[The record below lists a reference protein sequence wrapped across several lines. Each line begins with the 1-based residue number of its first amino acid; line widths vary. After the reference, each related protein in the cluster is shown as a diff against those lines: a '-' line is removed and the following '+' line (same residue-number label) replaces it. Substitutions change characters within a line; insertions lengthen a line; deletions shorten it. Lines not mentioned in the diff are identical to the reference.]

1 MDAVGVGASGRAA
14 VPMWCY
20 RLGRALYVHVT
31 AKANSVT
38 LIQTR
43 GPGFKTPFA
52 SAGMRPGAE
61 PSDEQLFQEVQREL
75 AREPA
80 DAVVFAGLGEPT
92 MRLGTLLALG
102 SQLRG
107 LAPELRLNTNGFGS
121 LEHGRDIAPDLRS
134 AGFSRVSVA
143 LNAAAPARHR
153 CVMRPRVGGRSLS
166 PVEGFE
172 AVCSFVQSCY
182 AAFPADSVEVTCV
195 EAPGVDV
202 AAAEQLARQL
212 APGGA
217 AAAFRT
223 RSFHRLAPTEGVAP
237 VAHSAAHAGNTDA
250 LATLCRE
257 ALVAPDDQGN
267 PPIVWAGNAGHADAI
282 RLLVERG
289 CPVDAPGRSGNTAL
303 HRACNQAHTAAVS
316 VLIEA
321 KADVNVLN
329 SKQQTPLHHAA
340 FYQHR
345 ACVAALVDARA
356 DPTKTDGRGKTPA
369 EDTADTGVQADLVLA
384 VKAWHAA
391 PRL

>member
-1 MDAVGVGASGRAA
+1 MDTVSAGASGRAA
-14 VPMWCY
+14 EPMWCY

-31 AKANSVT
+31 ASANSVT
-38 LIQTR
+38 LIQSR
-43 GPGFKTPFA
+43 GPGFKTVFLP
-52 SAGMRPGAE
+52 AGVRPGAE
-61 PSDEQLFQEVQREL
+61 PSDEELFQEVQREL

-92 MRLGTLLALG
+92 MRLGTLVALG
-102 SQLRG
+102 SRLRG
-107 LAPELRLNTNGFGS
+107 LAPELRLNTNGLGS
-121 LEHGRDIAPDLRS
+121 LQHARDIVPELTS

-143 LNAAAPARHR
+143 LNAAGPARHR
-153 CVMRPRVGGRSLS
+153 CAMRPRVGGRSLC
-166 PVEGFE
+166 PAEGFE
-172 AVCSFVQSCY
+172 AVCSFVRAAC
-182 AAFPADSVEVTCV
+182 AAFPAGNVEVTCV

-202 AAAEQLARQL
+202 AAAEHLVRQL
-212 APGGA
+212 TPVGA

-223 RSFHRLAPTEGVAP
+223 RSFHPLAPTEGVAT
-237 VAHSAAHAGNTDA
+237 VAHSAAHAGNTDV
-250 LATLCRE
+250 LASLCHQ

-267 PPIVWAGNAGHADAI
+267 PPIVWAGNAGHAEAI

-303 HRACNQAHTAAVS
+303 HRACNQAHATVVS
-316 VLIEA
+316 ALIEA
-321 KADVNVLN
+321 RADVNVLN

-345 ACVAALVDARA
+345 ACVAALVDAGA

-369 EDTADTGVQADLVLA
+369 EDTADMDVQADLVVA
-384 VKAWHAA
+384 VKHWQEA